1 MKKVTNK
8 DADRRANMGPLM
20 NIEKHKTALLDLKQ
34 SLLQAQETGDQAEQT
49 VELDQARVGR
59 LSRMDA
65 MQAQAMSKET
75 GRRRRQKPHCGGW
88 KTMITAIARNAGTKS
103 RRPGWRLIR
112 RYCYAS
118 GAPRPAKPVN
128 KTQLNISRNLSRCV
142 VARSR
147 DRSWSS
153 SVFSPRHSISSP
165 GSSSRN
171 LLGSQLT
178 FSP

>member
-75 GRRRRQKPHCGGW
+75 GRRRRQKLLQIEAALRRLENDDYGYCQECGDE
-88 KTMITAIARNAGTKS
+88 IAPA
-103 RRPGWRLIR
+103 RLAVDPTVLLCIR
-112 RYCYAS
+112 CAEAS
-118 GAPRPAKPVN
+118 ETR
-128 KTQLNISRNLSRCV
+128 
-142 VARSR
+142 
-147 DRSWSS
+147 
-153 SVFSPRHSISSP
+153 
-165 GSSSRN
+165 
-171 LLGSQLT
+171 
-178 FSP
+178 